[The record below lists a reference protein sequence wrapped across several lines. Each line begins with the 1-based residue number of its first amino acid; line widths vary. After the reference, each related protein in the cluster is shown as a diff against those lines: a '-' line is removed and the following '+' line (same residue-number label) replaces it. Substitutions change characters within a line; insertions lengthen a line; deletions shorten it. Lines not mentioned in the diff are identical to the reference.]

1 MEVDYDSF
9 IQDPLHTLE
18 EIFQQLNLDS
28 WSEAFGPIRRRIEA
42 RSDYRAKP
50 IKLEP
55 KAEALLQELV
65 AQAGLSRGRELARER
80 S

>member
-1 MEVDYDSF
+1 MLFRS
-9 IQDPLHTLE
+9 HTLE
-18 EIFQQLNLDS
+18 GIYQQLNLDS
-28 WSEAFGPIRRRIEA
+28 WSEAAGPIRRRIEA

-65 AQAGLSRGRELARER
+65 VNAGLSRDTTSKER
-80 S
+80 CERH